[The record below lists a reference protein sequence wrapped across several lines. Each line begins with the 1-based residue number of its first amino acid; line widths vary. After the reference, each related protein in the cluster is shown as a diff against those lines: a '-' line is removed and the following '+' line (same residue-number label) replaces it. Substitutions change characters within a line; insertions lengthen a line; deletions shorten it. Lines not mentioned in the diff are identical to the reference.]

1 MSIEVRI
8 SRLNLNPNNPVKAYA
23 SVTLENGYAVHGLKV
38 CSGQNG
44 LFVSMPS
51 TSYVDQNGVKKY
63 RDVFH
68 PVKKESREELISSV
82 MNEYKAAL
90 QNAMEFGQ
98 RMDNSP
104 GQEQSDEPELE
115 EPEPV
120 MAEMYM

>member
-104 GQEQSDEPELE
+104 GQEQLDEPELE

>member
-98 RMDNSP
+98 QMDNSP
-104 GQEQSDEPELE
+104 GQEQSEGSELE

>member
-98 RMDNSP
+98 QMDNSP
-104 GQEQSDEPELE
+104 GQEQSEGPELE

>member
-104 GQEQSDEPELE
+104 GQEQLVEPELE